1 MDNGRAVYPELAG
14 LIRQDIA
21 DGTLPIDADLLQSE
35 IIDRYPVSGRKVS
48 VRTVQRAMGILEAEG
63 LVENRGKSPYKVIS
77 RQARQTTEQRLA
89 TLEQRVAD
97 QDVHIEFLYS
107 QAGQKYPGRQ
117 HLRSA
122 EAGGT

>member
-63 LVENRGKSPYKVIS
+63 LIENRGKSPYRVIS
-77 RQARQTTEQRLA
+77 RKPRQTTEERLDA
-89 TLEQRVAD
+89 LEQRVAE
-97 QDVHIEFLYS
+97 QDAYIEFLYS
-107 QAGQKYPGRQ
+107 QAGQHYPGRQ
-117 HLRSA
+117 RLRSA